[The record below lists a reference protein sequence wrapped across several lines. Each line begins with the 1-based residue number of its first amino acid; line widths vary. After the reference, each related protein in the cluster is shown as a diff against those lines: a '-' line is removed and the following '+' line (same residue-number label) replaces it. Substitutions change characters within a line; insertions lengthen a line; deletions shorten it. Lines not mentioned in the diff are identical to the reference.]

1 MRECNGVTSEVFDYL
16 VIGGGSGGIASA
28 RRAAQYGARVAVLE
42 AARLGG
48 TCVNV
53 GCVPKKVMWSAAGI
67 AETLHQAADYGFAV
81 QGMRL
86 DWPTLVQ
93 ARNAYVARLNG
104 IYQDLLDGSKV
115 TLLRGHARFAGT
127 DAVTVN
133 DVTHRARH
141 ILIAAGGRPRVPD
154 LPGAQLGID
163 SDGFF
168 ALTEQPRR
176 VVVIGAGYIAVE
188 LAGVLRALGSEV
200 ALAIRGETVLRSFDT
215 LVQEAV
221 TGHLEAAGIAL
232 QRGLVPAGI
241 ERRAD
246 GLAVLAADGR
256 SLDGYDCV
264 LWAVGRAPCSDGLA
278 LELAG
283 VSVDADGHIPVDA
296 FQDTNVPGI
305 HAVGDITGQ
314 APLTPVAI
322 AAGRRLADRLFDGQ
336 AERRLDYDNIPSV
349 VFAHPPVGSVG
360 LTEAQARAAHGDAV
374 RVYST
379 RFTDMY
385 YALGAHKPQTV
396 AKLVCVGEDERVVG
410 LHVVGRGA
418 DEMTQ
423 GFAVAIK
430 MGARKRDLD
439 DTVAIHPTASEE
451 LVLMR

>member
-1 MRECNGVTSEVFDYL
+1 MSETFDYL

-28 RRAAQYGARVAVLE
+28 RRAAQYGARVAVVE

-67 AETLHQAADYGFAV
+67 AESLRLAADYGFV
-81 QGMRL
+81 VDGVRF
-86 DWPTLVQ
+86 DWPQLVR
-93 ARNAYVARLNG
+93 ARNAYVTRLNG
-104 IYQDLLDGSKV
+104 IYQDLLDGAKV
-115 TLLRGHARFAGT
+115 TLLRGHARFAGP

-133 DVTHRARH
+133 GVTYRAAH
-141 ILIAAGGRPRVPD
+141 VLIAAGGRPAVPT
-154 LPGAQLGID
+154 LPGADLGID

-168 ALTEQPRR
+168 ALAEQPRR
-176 VVVIGAGYIAVE
+176 VAVIGAGYIAVE

-200 ALAIRGETVLRSFDT
+200 ALAIRGDTVLRSFDT

-221 TGHLEAAGIAL
+221 TGHLESAGITVH
-232 QRGLVPAGI
+232 RRFVPAGI
-241 ERRAD
+241 ERRDD
-246 GLAVLAADGR
+246 GLAVLASDGR
-256 SLDGYDCV
+256 SLSGYDCV
-264 LWAVGRAPCSDGLA
+264 LWAVGRAACSDGLD
-278 LELAG
+278 LQHAG
-283 VSVDADGHIPVDA
+283 VAADADGHILVDA
-296 FQDTNVPGI
+296 FQNTNVPGI
-305 HAVGDITGQ
+305 YAVGDITGQ

-322 AAGRRLADRLFDGQ
+322 AAGRRLADRLFDGHS
-336 AERRLDYDNIPSV
+336 ERRLDYDNIPSV

-360 LTEAQARAAHGDAV
+360 LTEAQARAAHGQAV
-374 RVYST
+374 RVYTT

-385 YALGAHKPQTV
+385 YALGSHRPQTV
-396 AKLVCVGEDERVVG
+396 AKLVCVGPDERVVG
-410 LHVVGRGA
+410 VHVVGRGA

>member
-1 MRECNGVTSEVFDYL
+1 MVSETFDYL

-28 RRAAQYGARVAVLE
+28 RRAAQYGARVAVVE
-42 AARLGG
+42 ASRLGG

-67 AETLHQAADYGFAV
+67 AEALHLAADYGFQV
-81 QGMRL
+81 DGVRL
-86 DWPTLVQ
+86 DWPRLVQ

-104 IYQDLLDGSKV
+104 IYKDLLDGSSV
-115 TLLRGHARFAGT
+115 TLLRGHARFAGP
-127 DAVTVN
+127 DAVTVSG
-133 DVTHRARH
+133 DTYRARH
-141 ILIAAGGRPRVPD
+141 ILIAAGGRPMVPD

-188 LAGVLRALGSEV
+188 LAGVLRALGSVV
-200 ALAIRGETVLRSFDT
+200 ALAIRGQTVLRSFDT

-232 QRGLVPAGI
+232 QRGFVPAGI

-256 SLDGYDCV
+256 SLASYDCV

-283 VSVDADGHIPVDA
+283 VRVDADGHILVDA

-305 HAVGDITGQ
+305 HAVGDITGR

-336 AERRLDYDNIPSV
+336 TERRLDYENIPSV

>member
-1 MRECNGVTSEVFDYL
+1 MQGCNDVVSEVFDYL

-28 RRAAQYGARVAVLE
+28 RRAAQYGARVAVVE

-67 AETLHQAADYGFAV
+67 AETLHLAADYGFTV
-81 QGMRL
+81 DGVRL
-86 DWPTLVQ
+86 DWPRLVQ
-93 ARNAYVARLNG
+93 ARNAYVTRLNG

-115 TLLRGHARFAGT
+115 TLLRGHARFAGP
-127 DAVTVN
+127 DVVTVG
-133 DVTHRARH
+133 DTSYRARH
-141 ILIAAGGRPRVPD
+141 ILIAAGGRPMVPD
-154 LPGAQLGID
+154 LPGAGLGID

-200 ALAIRGETVLRSFDT
+200 ALAIRGQTVLRSFDT

-232 QRGLVPAGI
+232 QRGFVPAGI
-241 ERRAD
+241 ERRDD

-256 SLDGYDCV
+256 SLAGYDCV
-264 LWAVGRAPCSDGLA
+264 LWAVGRAPCSDALA

-283 VSVDADGHIPVDA
+283 LSVDAEGHIPVDA
-296 FQDTNVPGI
+296 FQDTKVPGI
-305 HAVGDITGQ
+305 HAVGDITGR

-336 AERRLDYDNIPSV
+336 SERKLDYDNIPSV

-374 RVYST
+374 RVYTT

-385 YALGAHKPQTV
+385 YALGSHRPQTV
-396 AKLVCVGEDERVVG
+396 AKLVCVGSDERVVG
-410 LHVVGRGA
+410 VHVVGRGA

-423 GFAVAIK
+423 GFAVAVK